1 LAMPQTY
8 RFSKKTGETSSL
20 SVLQKDNENLRKSH
34 KIATNAYICVCVCRG
49 DRPET
54 ERPLL
59 ADGTRAGVVC
69 VCGERQRER
78 GGGSGGVE
86 EEEAEEWRRRGGE
99 EERRR
104 KAFEVSLS

>member
-1 LAMPQTY
+1 MAMPQTY

-78 GGGSGGVE
+78 RRIRRSGRGGSRRVE
-86 EEEAEEWRRRGGE
+86 EERRRGGE
-99 EERRR
+99 EEES
-104 KAFEVSLS
+104 F